1 MKSATIKDSDKPSKG
16 KDSSNFFAF
25 KDKTIVVKKSNF
37 PENKDKRKEKKLS
50 YSGTLLIQPSFLK
63 DFPFYMFYKK
73 HNTLMLDLLYFN

>member
-1 MKSATIKDSDKPSKG
+1 MQ
-16 KDSSNFFAF
+16 
-25 KDKTIVVKKSNF
+25 KKY
-37 PENKDKRKEKKLS
+37 KRKEKKSS